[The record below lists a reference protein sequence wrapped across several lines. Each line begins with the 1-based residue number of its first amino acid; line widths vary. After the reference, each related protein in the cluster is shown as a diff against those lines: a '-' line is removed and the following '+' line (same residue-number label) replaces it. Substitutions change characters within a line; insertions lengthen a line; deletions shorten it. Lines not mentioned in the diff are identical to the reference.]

1 MTNVKNPEGDQLH
14 RCVGSTWADLC
25 HIRKIGVGGGRHEV
39 GGGRH
44 IETLALG
51 EIFVGKMDKHIRA
64 EDLRK
69 RRNTIG
75 GAGH

>member
-39 GGGRH
+39 GGGC
-44 IETLALG
+44 
-51 EIFVGKMDKHIRA
+51 HIRA
-64 EDLRK
+64 LVLCK
-69 RRNTIG
+69 IHFRRENLQT
-75 GAGH
+75 

>member
-1 MTNVKNPEGDQLH
+1 MGGFIPNSRN
-14 RCVGSTWADLC
+14 R
-25 HIRKIGVGGGRHEV
+25 VGGGHHEV

-64 EDLRK
+64 EDLRFYEK
-69 RRNTIG
+69 
-75 GAGH
+75 GATPLVGPATETV